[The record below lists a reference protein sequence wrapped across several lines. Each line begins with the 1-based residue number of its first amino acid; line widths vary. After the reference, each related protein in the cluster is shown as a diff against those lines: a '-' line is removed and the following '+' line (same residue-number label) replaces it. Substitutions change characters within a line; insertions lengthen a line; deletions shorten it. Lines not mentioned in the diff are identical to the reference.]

1 MTVFEVLRRKHR
13 ELDAAFDAIERT
25 DSFADADAKFRD
37 LSTRIVAHLRAERC
51 VVYPR
56 LAATDGI
63 RIDAHELGQVTRV
76 QDRIE
81 KAIDHL
87 RLGAL
92 TEATW
97 RAATRTLREHL
108 GDLANLEEWVV
119 FPLAS
124 LAMSTSELRAIA
136 DGVLA
141 FEPVALRMSSV
152 TITYDAPS
160 LEPPAAPATPPIV
173 ATVPPLV
180 TPDPGDAHDPGDAD
194 PGDTLRVPREEP
206 LRPSYDDFDPFVF
219 AA

>member
-1 MTVFEVLRRKHR
+1 MTVFEVLRRRHR

-25 DSFADADAKFRD
+25 DSYADADAKFRD
-37 LSTRIVAHLRAERC
+37 LSTRIIAHLRAERS

-56 LAATDGI
+56 LAATNGI
-63 RIDAHELGQVTRV
+63 QIDAHELGQVTRV

-81 KAIDHL
+81 KTIDHL

-97 RAATRTLREHL
+97 RAATRTLREQL

-136 DGVLA
+136 DGVVA
-141 FEPVALRMSSV
+141 FEPVAMRMSSV
-152 TITYDAPS
+152 TITYDAPD
-160 LEPPAAPATPPIV
+160 LESPAVGSGPIV
-173 ATVPPLV
+173 ATVPPREPPV
-180 TPDPGDAHDPGDAD
+180 TIDHDPGDADD

-206 LRPSYDDFDPFVF
+206 FRPSYDDFDPFVF